1 MTTLQTATR
10 QVPAPHKL
18 RSPRLV
24 GLTQTLERAEAVDTG
39 ARVLQ
44 PLADAVTCVPA
55 VDAALRGTWL
65 GHAVHPMLTDFPLG
79 AWTSTTL
86 LDLFGGPR
94 ARPAATGLLA
104 FGVAAA
110 IPTAL
115 AGLAEWRATDGA
127 ARRVGIVHAGV
138 NTTALALYTAS
149 LVTRLRG
156 RYRAATGLGVAGGLT
171 ATTGG
176 YIGGHLSLVRK
187 IGTADPAFADSP
199 GS

>member
-10 QVPAPHKL
+10 QAPAPREL
-18 RSPRLV
+18 RSHRLV
-24 GLTQTLERAEAVDTG
+24 GLVQTLERTEAIDAG

-44 PLADAVTCVPA
+44 PLADAVTRAPA
-55 VDAALRGTWL
+55 MDAALRGTWL
-65 GHAVHPMLTDFPLG
+65 GHALHPMLTDFPLG

-104 FGVAAA
+104 FGIATAV
-110 IPTAL
+110 PTAL

-127 ARRVGIVHAGV
+127 ARRVGIVHAGI
-138 NTTALALYTAS
+138 NTSALALYTAS

-156 RYRAATGLGVAGGLT
+156 HYRAATTLGVAGGVAAT
-171 ATTGG
+171 AGG
-176 YIGGHLSLVRK
+176 YAGGHLSLVRK
-187 IGTADPAFADSP
+187 IGTSDPAFAESP
-199 GS
+199 TG

>member
-1 MTTLQTATR
+1 MTTLQTASR
-10 QVPAPHKL
+10 QVPAPLTL
-18 RSPRLV
+18 RSHRLV
-24 GLTQTLERAEAVDTG
+24 GLVQTVERTEAADAG

-44 PLADAVTCVPA
+44 PLADAVTRAPA

-104 FGVAAA
+104 FGLAAA

-115 AGLAEWRATDGA
+115 AGLAEWRATEGA
-127 ARRVGIVHAGV
+127 ARRVGIVHAGI
-138 NTTALALYTAS
+138 NTGALALYSAS

-156 RYRAATGLGVAGGLT
+156 RYRAATVLGVAGGVT
-171 ATTGG
+171 ATVGG
-176 YIGGHLSLVRK
+176 YAGGHLSLVRK
-187 IGTADPAFADSP
+187 IGTADPVFAESP
-199 GS
+199 TG

>member
-10 QVPAPHKL
+10 QVPAPLML
-18 RSPRLV
+18 RSRRLV
-24 GLTQTLERAEAVDTG
+24 DLMKTLERTEAIDAG
-39 ARVLQ
+39 APVLQ
-44 PLADAVTCVPA
+44 PLADAVTRAPA

-65 GHAVHPMLTDFPLG
+65 GHALHPMLTDFPLG

-104 FGVAAA
+104 FGLAAA
-110 IPTAL
+110 IPTAC
-115 AGLAEWRATDGA
+115 AGLAEWRGTDGA

-138 NTTALALYTAS
+138 NTTALALYSAS

-156 RYRAATGLGVAGGLT
+156 RYRAATALGVAGGLT
-171 ATTGG
+171 ATAGG
-176 YIGGHLSLVRK
+176 YVGGHLSLVRK
-187 IGTADPAFADSP
+187 IGTADPAFAASP
-199 GS
+199 TG